1 MKVLQINTTAN
12 SASHGRIAA
21 GIGTQLLQAG
31 HESYI
36 AYGRTGNDCGSELIK
51 IGGKLD
57 QGLHLIATRIV
68 DRHCFS
74 SSGATR
80 TMVRRIEDIQPDVI
94 HLHNVHGYYLN
105 IAILFNYLKRWGKPV
120 IWTFHD
126 TWPITGHCSYFEHV
140 NCFKWETGCY
150 SCPNI
155 KGYPGSWFID
165 NSRRN
170 YREKRDLFTG
180 LKDMVL
186 VSPSQWLAKYLKRS
200 FLSDFEVRVINNG
213 VDTVKFDPG
222 LAGVVN
228 SKYDLEKRYILGVAN
243 IWDERKGLKDF
254 IKLRQIL
261 DRNIDI
267 VLVGISGAQK
277 KALGREIKGILRTES
292 TSDLASL
299 YAGAEAFVNPTYLD
313 NFPLVNIEALACGTP
328 VITYQ
333 TGGSHE
339 AIDKS
344 SGQIVEKGNVSSL
357 HDAIMSVITDKDL
370 FKPGQCRE
378 RAIENYS
385 ADDRYKDYIKLYEE
399 RMILAQSSKFS

>member
-21 GIGTQLLQAG
+21 GIGTQLILTG

-51 IGGKLD
+51 IGGILD
-57 QGLHLIATRIV
+57 QSLHLIRTRLF

-80 TMVRRIEDIQPDVI
+80 TLIKRIENIEPDVI
-94 HLHNVHGYYLN
+94 HLHNLHGYYLN
-105 IAILFNYLKRWGKPV
+105 IAILFSFLKEWGKPL

-126 TWPITGHCSYFEHV
+126 TWPITGHCSYFEHM

-150 SCPNI
+150 NCPNI
-155 KGYPGSWFID
+155 KGYPESWFFD

-170 YREKRDLFTG
+170 YLEKRALFTG
-180 LKDMVL
+180 LKDLVL

-200 FLSDFEVRVINNG
+200 FLSDSEVRIINNG
-213 VDTVKFDPG
+213 VDIVKFNPG
-222 LAGVVN
+222 LAGAILN
-228 SKYDLEKRYILGVAN
+228 KYSLEKKYILGVAN

-254 IKLRQIL
+254 IKLRNIL
-261 DRNIDI
+261 DRDIDI
-267 VLVGISGAQK
+267 VLVGISRAQK
-277 KALGREIKGILRTES
+277 KVLGREIMGVFRTES
-292 TSDLASL
+292 IRDLASL

-339 AIDKS
+339 SIDQS
-344 SGQIVEKGNVSSL
+344 SGQMVEKGNVTAL
-357 HDAIMSVITDKDL
+357 RDAIMSVLTDKGNYN
-370 FKPGQCRE
+370 PGQCRE
-378 RAIENYS
+378 RAIAKFS
-385 ADDRYKDYIKLYEE
+385 ADDRYRDYIKLYEE
-399 RMILAQSSKFS
+399 RMILSQNLKHA